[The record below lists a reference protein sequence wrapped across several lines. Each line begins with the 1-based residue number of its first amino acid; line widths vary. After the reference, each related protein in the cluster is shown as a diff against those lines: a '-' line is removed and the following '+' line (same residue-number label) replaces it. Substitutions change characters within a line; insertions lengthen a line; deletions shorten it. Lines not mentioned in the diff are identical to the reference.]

1 MAEEPI
7 AFLRAEQRSAA
18 RTGQWSGGGF
28 TAAQVRYDR
37 RELNQI
43 LNIYGRMVAAGE
55 WRDYALDF
63 GDDAAVFSIFRR
75 TSEMPLYRVEKRPAL
90 RSKQGMFAV
99 IDAGGRILKRGHE
112 LENVLRVFAGKLLK
126 ALSSD

>member
-7 AFLRAEQRSAA
+7 AFLRAEQRSTA
-18 RTGQWSGGGF
+18 RTGQRSGGGF

-43 LNIYGRMVAAGE
+43 LSIYGRMVAAGE

-63 GDDAAVFSIFRR
+63 GDEAAVFSIFRR
-75 TSEMPLYRVEKRPAL
+75 TAEMPLYRVEKRPSL
-90 RSKQGMFAV
+90 RNKQGMYAV

-112 LENVLRVFAGKLLK
+112 LENVLRVFVGKLLK
-126 ALSSD
+126 ALPSD